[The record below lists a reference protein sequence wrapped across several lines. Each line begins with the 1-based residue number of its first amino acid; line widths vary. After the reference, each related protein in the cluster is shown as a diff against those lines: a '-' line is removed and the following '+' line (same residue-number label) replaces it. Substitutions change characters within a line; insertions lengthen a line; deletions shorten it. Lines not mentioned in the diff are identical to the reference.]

1 MEHLNETKEVLNE
14 IKEVYKDINVNK
26 NYKGIQSEEDL
37 RIVLKSTQLSKDRR
51 TEIIELWR
59 QDPIRNLEKKYGKDS
74 IKRVFQKKK
83 DDICEKEINKILS
96 NFTPEEQVKIINEN
110 I

>member
-1 MEHLNETKEVLNE
+1 MEYLNE

-37 RIVLKSTQLSKDRR
+37 HLVMKSTQLSKDTRK
-51 TEIIELWR
+51 EIIELWR
-59 QDPIRNLEKKYGKDS
+59 KDPLRNLEKKYGKEM
-74 IKRVFQKKK
+74 IKRIFRKKK
-83 DDICEKEINKILS
+83 DDICEKEINQILS
-96 NFTPEEQVKIINEN
+96 NFTPEEQIKIIEEN

>member
-1 MEHLNETKEVLNE
+1 MEYLNE

-26 NYKGIQSEEDL
+26 HYKGIQSEEDL
-37 RIVLKSTQLSKDRR
+37 NLVLKSTQLSKDTRK
-51 TEIIELWR
+51 EIIELWR
-59 QDPIRNLEKKYGKDS
+59 KDPIRNLEKKYGKEM
-74 IKRVFQKKK
+74 IKRIFQKKK

-96 NFTPEEQVKIINEN
+96 NFTPEEQVKIIEEH